1 MLDVTQL
8 GESDLD
14 TLTAIRNISE
24 ISFRIPRDRSSAGKR
39 RKARKLLEKKC
50 RNQFSALPTKI
61 AEHLNS
67 LTDEEFFDFLKTC
80 FNERLRR
87 YRTERE
93 SGFEKL
99 ARFGEKVRLA
109 AIEVTEN
116 DTPSLEYRDG
126 TVTIMVNEGAFY
138 IRLKLHGVT
147 EFTEDFNIENLYLA
161 KFDYDEETGKYLFV
175 SDDIDGTI
183 RFAFTEAE
191 AEFLPYDA
199 LGVRA
204 ISSSPWRT
212 LSVACG
218 RILRKVELAPELLCE
233 REKELLPLIREIST
247 LIFAEEDIKFDN
259 LRAIAKKHGFKK
271 IEKALSK
278 IERKKNFK
286 RKFDGTRILRKKLK
300 HISNIKM
307 WRELY
312 DIIAESQKDYP
323 KATDIVLDVDE
334 VTAVRE
340 RVTKIFYDRG
350 YSGVYPCFTKPLKP
364 RKFLC
369 FLSHG
374 MHYIA
379 FGEKRMQARV
389 YFSESTIGIP
399 TLRVCSGTVFY
410 RKNEFVDD
418 FFSFAFDARGR
429 RYYAGSNITEF
440 KSDNEELEKVVNIA
454 AKKAEF
460 EQLTKDEK
468 EIDKRVPYHTHYPIS
483 LRTDWKLL
491 LFIIL
496 FCTVVGGGLFFIG
509 MTMFSFLI
517 EMIPQGFTAESIS
530 EFIKT
535 FPLLY
540 LAAMSFLGFGGLC
553 GLILSVLLY
562 VRGRFTR
569 IR

>member
-8 GESDLD
+8 GENELLELSFLYD
-14 TLTAIRNISE
+14 TSTGK
-24 ISFRIPRDRSSAGKR
+24 SASI
-39 RKARKLLEKKC
+39 RKARRTARIKAD
-50 RNQFSALPTKI
+50 RFSHELIEYIKSCTD
-61 AEHLNS
+61 AEL
-67 LTDEEFFDFLKTC
+67 FAFLGEC
-80 FNERLRR
+80 SAEARMR
-87 YRTERE
+87 YREKRERATEKFASFDERV
-93 SGFEKL
+93 
-99 ARFGEKVRLA
+99 RFA
-109 AIEVTEN
+109 A
-116 DTPSLEYRDG
+116 LELWEGHTLQRMSYSDG
-126 TVTIMVNEGAFY
+126 VATITIDDGAFY
-138 IRLKLHGVT
+138 IYLRLYGVT
-147 EFTEDFNIENLYLA
+147 EFCEDFEYKYLYYVD
-161 KFDYDEETGKYLFV
+161 FGYDETKDEYYSAVGSEDFDELRFTFTDAKAEYESYNPLAGCFV
-175 SDDIDGTI
+175 N
-183 RFAFTEAE
+183 E
-191 AEFLPYDA
+191 
-199 LGVRA
+199 
-204 ISSSPWRT
+204 SPWFN
-212 LSVACG
+212 LSRVCCE
-218 RILRKVELAPELLCE
+218 ILNKADSVPELLSDK
-233 REKELLPLIREIST
+233 EKEHLPLIREVGNLS
-247 LIFAEEDIKFDN
+247 FATEDRSFPT
-259 LRAIAKKHGFKK
+259 LRALALKHDLRSTEKLFAKF
-271 IEKALSK
+271 EKAL
-278 IERKKNFK
+278 RG
-286 RKFDGTRILRKKLK
+286 RADRIRKKLFRK
-300 HISNIKM
+300 MNRISHVKM
-307 WRELY
+307 WREIY
-312 DIIAESQKDYP
+312 DMINEAESDYP
-323 KATDIVLDVDE
+323 TPTECTLDTAE
-334 VTAVRE
+334 VSAVRE
-340 RVTKIFYDRG
+340 RVTEILYDRG

-389 YFSESTIGIP
+389 YFAESTIGIP

-468 EIDKRVPYHTHYPIS
+468 EIDKRVPYNTHYPIS

-509 MTMFSFLI
+509 MTLFSFLI
-517 EMIPQGFTAESIS
+517 EVIPQGFTAESIS

-540 LAAMSFLGFGGLC
+540 LAAMSFLGFGGLS

-562 VRGRFTR
+562 VMGRFTR

>member
-8 GESDLD
+8 GEADLD
-14 TLTAIRNISE
+14 TLTAIHTISE
-24 ISFRIPRDRSSAGKR
+24 CSPRISRYRSSDRKR
-39 RKARKLLEKKC
+39 RRARRLLKKKC
-50 RNQFSALPTKI
+50 RNQFSALPNEI
-61 AEHLNS
+61 AEHLSS
-67 LTDEEFFDFLKTC
+67 LTDEEFFDFLQTC

-87 YRTERE
+87 YRAERDSE
-93 SGFEKL
+93 FERL
-99 ARFGEKVRLA
+99 AVFGEKVRLA
-109 AIEVTEN
+109 AVEATDN

-126 TVTIMVNEGAFY
+126 TVTITVNEGAFY

-147 EFTEDFNIENLYLA
+147 EFTEDFNIENIFFA

-175 SDDIDGTI
+175 SDDIDSTI

-204 ISSSPWRT
+204 ISSSPWPT

-218 RILRKVELAPELLCE
+218 CILHKSMLVPELLCE

-259 LRAIAKKHGFKK
+259 LRAIAKKHGLKK

-278 IERKKNFK
+278 IEKKKSFK
-286 RKFDGTRILRKKLK
+286 RRFDGTRMLPKRLN

-307 WRELY
+307 WREIY
-312 DIIAESQKDYP
+312 DMIAESQKDYP
-323 KATDIVLDVDE
+323 KAVDIVFDVDE
-334 VTAVRE
+334 VTSVRE
-340 RVTKIFYDRG
+340 RVTKILYDRG

-374 MHYIA
+374 MHYISL
-379 FGEKRMQARV
+379 GEKRMQARIH
-389 YFSESTIGIP
+389 FAESSDEIP
-399 TLRVCSGTVFY
+399 MLRACSGTVFY
-410 RKNEFVDD
+410 RKNELVDD

-460 EQLTKDEK
+460 EQLTKEEK
-468 EIDKRVPYHTHYPIS
+468 ARDKKPRYPTHYQIS
-483 LRTDWKLL
+483 LKNDWKLF

-496 FCTVVGGGLFFIG
+496 FSIVVGGGLFFIG
-509 MTMFSFLI
+509 MTLFSFLI
-517 EMIPQGFTAESIS
+517 EVILQGFTAEAIS
-530 EFIKT
+530 EFFKMDS
-535 FPLLY
+535 LLY
-540 LAAMSFLGFGGLC
+540 FAAMSFLGFGGLF
-553 GLILSVLLY
+553 GLILSVVLY
-562 VRGRFTR
+562 VMSRFTR